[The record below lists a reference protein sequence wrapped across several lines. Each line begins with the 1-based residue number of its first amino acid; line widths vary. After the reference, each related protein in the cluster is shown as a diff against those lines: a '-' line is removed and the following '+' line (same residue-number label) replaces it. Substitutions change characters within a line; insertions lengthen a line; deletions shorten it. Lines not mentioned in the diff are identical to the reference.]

1 MDENV
6 VEYSL
11 DDMNITTCF
20 RENDI
25 GVEGEGDA
33 LKFLVKK
40 SPSLALERY
49 YLERREDASELF
61 RLGAFP
67 KHVEKKN
74 PSGFR
79 NNVKS

>member
-1 MDENV
+1 MYKSKN
-6 VEYSL
+6 
-11 DDMNITTCF
+11 TTCF

-40 SPSLALERY
+40 SPSLALERC

-67 KHVEKKN
+67 KHVD
-74 PSGFR
+74 GFR